1 MTWWGVVLIG
11 LGCFY
16 FGYILGVAM
25 NYAKRRDEIRRIIC
39 GYEAEQRR
47 MKGEEEKV

>member
-25 NYAKRRDEIRRIIC
+25 NDAQKSDEIVRIIC
-39 GYEAEQRR
+39 GYEAELKRA
-47 MKGEEEKV
+47 KGEEEKV